1 MPENTKTDPISI
13 RNKNSS
19 SQVILE
25 DVVTVEKKNAVVKGG
40 DLAEQIL
47 AWDSFK
53 KNTIYLNMWKYVN
66 NNYSWMMIK
75 LNEMW
80 Q

>member
-13 RNKNSS
+13 RNKNPS

-53 KNTIYLNMWKYVN
+53 KNTIY
-66 NNYSWMMIK
+66 
-75 LNEMW
+75 
-80 Q
+80 